1 MPDLVPEERINA
13 EKRYLRDLQPGESI
27 LVHPLAFSVTPERY
41 LAIPRN
47 LPLDGL
53 AFQLET
59 TDCTKLGRDAEDAW
73 YADLRDIDKT
83 FRFDPISPKEMA
95 RDKDRYIIID
105 KLLW

>member
-1 MPDLVPEERINA
+1 MPDLVPEERINGG
-13 EKRYLRDLQPGESI
+13 KRYLRDLQPGESI
-27 LVHPLAFSVTPERY
+27 LVNPLAFSVTPERY

-59 TDCTKLGRDAEDAW
+59 TDCTKLGRDAEGAW
-73 YADLRDIDKT
+73 YVDLGGIDKT
-83 FRFDPISPKEMA
+83 FRFDSISLKEME

-105 KLLW
+105 KLFW